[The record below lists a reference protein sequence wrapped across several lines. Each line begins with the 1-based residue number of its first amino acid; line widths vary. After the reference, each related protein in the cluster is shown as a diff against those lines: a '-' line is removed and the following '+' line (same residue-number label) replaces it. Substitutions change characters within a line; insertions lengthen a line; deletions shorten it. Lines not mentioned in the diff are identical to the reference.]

1 MPSNI
6 EIYPKSSPFESF
18 LATAIHDIWRVQNQ
32 PRIYIDMIRRF
43 VRTFIPTFFEKQ
55 IKFDI
60 KKEIEETEREI
71 MKIEERIKNADP
83 FDQAA
88 ARGGDELA
96 EEVELAER
104 LFKATLDAL
113 FEQKLLIPMR
123 TREGRE
129 MR

>member
-1 MPSNI
+1 MPRDI

-32 PRIYIDMIRRF
+32 PRIYIKMIRRF
-43 VRTFIPTFFEKQ
+43 VQTFIPTFFEKK
-55 IKFDI
+55 IKFDF

-71 MKIEERIKNADP
+71 MKIEKRIVNADP
-83 FDQAA
+83 YDQSA
-88 ARGGDELA
+88 ARSGPELA

-104 LFKATLDAL
+104 MFKAALDAL